1 MSLEPGRVI
10 HSMYGKVIIDGVEQ
24 TNVSECTAKVDLDN
38 KELNLIGDQWTRYKR
53 GTLKGT
59 GTFKGYHV
67 TSDMIERDFSRFD
80 LIVCLEDE
88 EAYGFERIR
97 LKNCM
102 ADSVYLANL
111 KVGDLV
117 EEESNF
123 TFEGYEMLDKIVA
136 E

>member
-24 TNVSECTAKVDLDN
+24 TNVSECTAKVDLDK

-53 GTLKGT
+53 GTKKGS